1 MKTAIE
7 LIKAERERQV
17 SAEGWTLQHDDGHTR
32 AELSRAA
39 LCYVDAA
46 ASQAVVGGKGETYGP
61 ADEWPWETEAF
72 KAADDPIRNLVKA
85 GALIVAEI
93 ERLQRLDPDKFQASP
108 ASEWR
113 DGPRDLTKKMREI
126 TSHKV
131 NLANDK
137 LEITVRDEPGSGGA
151 CHCYKI
157 CGYDASRNP
166 SLDEFDDQHGTAT
179 FIMFQNGPINVAG
192 VNGITQEALLAIC
205 IDRLESFQAG
215 PYACRENALA
225 LTKLQ
230 EAQMWLQKRTRDRL
244 ARGVEGTHEK

>member
-1 MKTAIE
+1 
-7 LIKAERERQV
+7 
-17 SAEGWTLQHDDGHTR
+17 
-32 AELSRAA
+32 
-39 LCYVDAA
+39 
-46 ASQAVVGGKGETYGP
+46 
-61 ADEWPWETEAF
+61 
-72 KAADDPIRNLVKA
+72 
-85 GALIVAEI
+85 
-93 ERLQRLDPDKFQASP
+93 
-108 ASEWR
+108 
-113 DGPRDLTKKMREI
+113 MREI

-157 CGYDASRNP
+157 GGYDASRNP
-166 SLDEFDDQHGTAT
+166 ALDKFDDQYGTAT
-179 FIMFQNGPINVAG
+179 FIMFQNGPINEAG

-205 IDRLESFQAG
+205 IDRLESFQSG